1 VVLDLNV
8 SIDEDGFTSVIP
20 SIKGCESW
28 ASNEEQAIENA
39 IELLRFY
46 LDLPDETEIIVDKA
60 RRSRKNITYKLIFDK
75 DQIERI

>member
-1 VVLDLNV
+1 MVLELNV
-8 SIDEDGFTSVIP
+8 SVDEDGFTSVIP

-39 IELLRFY
+39 VELLRFY

-60 RRSRKNITYKLIFDK
+60 RRSRRKITYKLVFDK
-75 DQIERI
+75 N